1 MFVEPATQDERHY
14 SPQRGLCSAIR
25 TAANWATD
33 AVLAG
38 MVAAGLGIEAL
49 CFYLS
54 ISRTDLLDRVAVL
67 GLPNPPERPL
77 RRSSRTGWT
86 PEDVRQLAELWAL
99 GVRAAVIAE
108 VLGRSVG
115 AIYGQRRRF
124 GLPARARRGQTDLQ
138 TGEVATRQANVRSAA
153 QALGQVWPHPARPSR
168 QLVLPFAEFR
178 DCEAKTESRGLS
190 EQSPAEYVGGGPKD
204 PALIEGIRRLDEMW
218 RVGRYESR
226 ATAEQNEL
234 MLELAL
240 RALAEQHPRAIGAAM
255 GMSYSAV
262 VNRVSRLGISQFPRQ
277 LVADFDA
284 IKAFEFLD
292 KHKIELRTCKGLKR
306 LFFAKK
312 GDGNWFCRE
321 WSKTSETLKRERRE
335 AGVGVVRPSRRE
347 GRRDEWVSRLAE
359 EREQLRAQAKKN
371 FVDQWDLFEAELN
384 ETLSAA

>member
-1 MFVEPATQDERHY
+1 MLVEPATQDERHY

-54 ISRTDLLDRVAVL
+54 ISRTDLRDRVAVL

-115 AIYGQRRRF
+115 AIYGQRRRL

-138 TGEVATRQANVRSAA
+138 TGEVAIRQANVRSAA
-153 QALGQVWPHPARPSR
+153 QALGQVWPRPARPSR

-190 EQSPAEYVGGGPKD
+190 EQSPAKDAGEGPKD
-204 PALIEGIRRLDEMW
+204 PALTEGIRQLDDMW

-226 ATAEQNEL
+226 TTAEQNEL

-240 RALAEQHPRAIGAAM
+240 RALAQQHPRAIGAAM

-262 VNRVSRLGISQFPRQ
+262 VNRVSRLGISKFPRK
-277 LVADFDA
+277 LVEEFEVAN
-284 IKAFEFLD
+284 AFKYMEEHNL
-292 KHKIELRTCKGLKR
+292 EARTCKGLRR
-306 LFFAKK
+306 LFFTKK
-312 GDGNWFCRE
+312 GDGSWFCSE
-321 WSKTSETLKRERRE
+321 WTKKSEALKREGRE
-335 AGVGVVRPSRRE
+335 AGVRSERFSRNKDRQTT
-347 GRRDEWVSRLAE
+347 WVKRMQEERGRLAAE
-359 EREQLRAQAKKN
+359 ARKN
-371 FVDQWDLFEAELN
+371 FSDQWDLFALQLDEALD
-384 ETLSAA
+384 AA